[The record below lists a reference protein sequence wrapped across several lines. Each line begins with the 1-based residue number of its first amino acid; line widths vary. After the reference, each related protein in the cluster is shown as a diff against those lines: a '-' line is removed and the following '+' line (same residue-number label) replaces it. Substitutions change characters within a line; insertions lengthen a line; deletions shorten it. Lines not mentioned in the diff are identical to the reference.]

1 MLTPARPR
9 ASLLRGAVLALVLSL
24 AGILLATPAQAADEE
39 SPVPP
44 VLLIGMTGV
53 RWDDVT
59 TLTTPALWSLSREGS
74 VGLVAARSVASRSC
88 PADGWLAVSSGT
100 RAADVRADDGTC
112 RTLRDPGE
120 TGEVPGWED
129 YVAAADA
136 ESYGAQPGFLGDVL
150 TDVGHARDG
159 HRSGCRDRARGR
171 RRHPRRDARGPPGD
185 QHRAHPRGARRPGHL
200 PARGRRRRVVARPRL
215 RDDRPAEHPAADRDR
230 AG

>member
-9 ASLLRGAVLALVLSL
+9 ASVLRGAVLALVLSL
-24 AGILLATPAQAADEE
+24 AGILLATPAQAADE
-39 SPVPP
+39 PP
-44 VLLIGMTGV
+44 VLLVGMTGV

-88 PADGWLAVSSGT
+88 PADGWLAVSTGT

-120 TGEVPGWED
+120 SGEVPGWDD

-136 ESYGAQPGFLGDVL
+136 ESYGAQPGFLGDML
-150 TDVGHARDG
+150 AESGTPGDG
-159 HRSGCRDRARGR
+159 YRPGCRDRPGGR
-171 RRHPRRDARGPPGD
+171 RRHPRRHPRDPPGD
-185 QHRAHPRGARRPGHL
+185 QHRPHPGGARRPGRVPARRRRRGL
-200 PARGRRRRVVARPRL
+200 PARPGL
-215 RDDRPAEHPAADRDR
+215 RDDRPAEHPAADRER